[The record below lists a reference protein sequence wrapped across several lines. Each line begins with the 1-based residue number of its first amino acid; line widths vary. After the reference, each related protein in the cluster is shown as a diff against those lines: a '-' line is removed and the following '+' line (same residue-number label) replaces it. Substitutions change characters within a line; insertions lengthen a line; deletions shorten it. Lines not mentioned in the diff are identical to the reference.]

1 MTPFDNETPSD
12 ANAFTNAFRPAPSPQ
27 SARVEQATQGV
38 AQLVITVLL
47 VTLSFAAG
55 WFGNSFVNRGA
66 YATNSNEKLILQAW
80 SNIDNYYVVT
90 SAIDHQKMAYAAI
103 NAMVQTL
110 GDTGHSRFDTPE
122 QIAAENNSLNN
133 TPTVGIGVLI
143 SGGGTQPFK
152 IVEIFPGSPAAGS
165 GLRAGDTIVA
175 VNGTAVQGKTFDDLH
190 NLITGKSGTTVTL
203 TVIHPGETAPVDV
216 SMKRADF
223 TAPTVESYLLPGT
236 HIADIHLLEFTNTA
250 DADLQKAIKTMQGQG
265 ATSIIFDLRGN
276 GGGLLDE
283 AVSVAS
289 EFVPAG
295 PGKNV
300 LIQKTRDSQSSVP
313 VNPGGLATKIPL
325 VVLVDNN
332 TASAAEITTGAIK
345 VNRPEVHVVGATT
358 AGTGTVLQ
366 TILLSDGSAL
376 VLGTG
381 EWLLPN
387 GQSIYHKGF
396 VPDQPVALP
405 DTQTAIDPLQI
416 QQSSYTL
423 SQIEANDAQLAQ
435 AIADLS

>member
-1 MTPFDNETPSD
+1 MTPFDDATPSD
-12 ANAFTNAFRPAPSPQ
+12 ANAFRPETPPPPR
-27 SARVEQATQGV
+27 SAQVEQATQGV
-38 AQLVITVLL
+38 AQVVITALL
-47 VTLSFAAG
+47 VALSFAAG
-55 WFGNSFVNRGA
+55 WFGNSYVNRDA
-66 YATNSNEKLILQAW
+66 YASNSNEKLILEAW
-80 SNIDNYYVVT
+80 SDIDSYYVVT
-90 SAIDHQKMAYAAI
+90 GSIDHQKMAYAAI

-133 TPTVGIGVLI
+133 TPSVGIGVLI
-143 SGGGTQPFK
+143 SGGGSQPFK
-152 IVEIFPGSPAAGS
+152 IVEIFPDSPAARS

-175 VNGTAVQGKTFDDLH
+175 VDGTAVQGKTFDQLH
-190 NLITGKSGTTVTL
+190 NLISGKAGTTVTL
-203 TVIHPGETAPVDV
+203 TVIHQGETAPVNV
-216 SMKRADF
+216 SMKRANF
-223 TAPTVESYLLPGT
+223 TPPTVESYLLPST
-236 HIADIHLLEFTNTA
+236 HIADIHLLEFTDTA
-250 DADLQKAIKTMQGQG
+250 DADLQKAIKAMLGQG

-283 AVSVAS
+283 AVSVSS
-289 EFVPAG
+289 EFIPAG
-295 PGKNV
+295 SGKNV
-300 LIQKTRDSQSSVP
+300 LIQKTRDNQSSVP
-313 VNPGGLATKIPL
+313 VKAGGLATKIPL

-345 VNRPEVHVVGATT
+345 VNRPDVHVVGATT

-387 GQSIYHKGF
+387 GESIYHKGF

-405 DTQTAIDPLQI
+405 DSQTPIDPLQM
-416 QQSSYTL
+416 QQTHYTL
-423 SQIEANDAQLAQ
+423 PQLEANDAQLAR

>member
-1 MTPFDNETPSD
+1 MTPFDNATPPD
-12 ANAFTNAFRPAPSPQ
+12 ANAYHPETPPHAAQ
-27 SARVEQATQGV
+27 VEQATQGV
-38 AQLVITVLL
+38 AQVVITMLL

-55 WFGNSFVNRGA
+55 WFGNSYVNRTA
-66 YATNSNEKLILQAW
+66 YASNSNEKLILEAW
-80 SNIDNYYVVT
+80 SDIDNYYVVT
-90 SAIDHQKMAYAAI
+90 GSIDHQKMAYAAI

-133 TPTVGIGVLI
+133 TPSVGIGVLI

-165 GLRAGDTIVA
+165 TLRAGDIIVA
-175 VNGTAVQGKTFDDLH
+175 VNGTNVQGKTFDDLH
-190 NLITGKSGTTVTL
+190 LLITGKSGTTVTL

-223 TAPTVESYLLPGT
+223 TPPTVEGQMLPGT

-250 DADLQKAIKTMQGQG
+250 DADLQKQIKDLKGQG

-283 AVSVAS
+283 AISVSS
-289 EFVPAG
+289 EFVAAG
-295 PGKNV
+295 SGKNV

-313 VNPGGLATKIPL
+313 VKAGGIATDIPL

-416 QQSSYTL
+416 QQSNYTL
-423 SQIEANDAQLAQ
+423 DQLEANDAQLAQ